1 MKKYRDTLIHNI
13 HKQLEAWFDQT
24 GPIPHEELYRFLHS
38 LKGTAGT
45 IGLQDLAD
53 VAQVLLDQLESLP
66 PKDWKSTECQQFI
79 LTRSS
84 FLTTKSMNSLISRIL
99 TYYPRSL
106 TLLTSAPAMA
116 VKKDRSSSSG
126 MT

>member
-53 VAQVLLDQLESLP
+53 VAQVLLNQLENLP

-84 FLTTKSMNSLISRIL
+84 FLTTKSMNRKTRTITSTAAPQALDGPYLIFGR
-99 TYYPRSL
+99 
-106 TLLTSAPAMA
+106 A
-116 VKKDRSSSSG
+116 DRCL
-126 MT
+126 